1 MECTTNYYTTN
12 KIENLWICC
21 KMYRRSKIRLLL
33 SFCSLLFLSGWLIIF
48 QSLIFIFRFS
58 GSLIQLLHIKD
69 TYQMTS
75 LFNFSLPLRT
85 DPVDWESKTVS
96 VSCYIGIFWVYY
108 EYMYFVSQSYYVII
122 LYKVPNNSL
131 KYLNIP
137 EVK

>member
-48 QSLIFIFRFS
+48 QSLNFIFRFS

-96 VSCYIGIFWVYY
+96 GCCHWNCLGLLCVMNICP
-108 EYMYFVSQSYYVII
+108 YVFCVTII
-122 LYKVPNNSL
+122 LCHYIKFQTIH
-131 KYLNIP
+131 LNI
-137 EVK
+137 